1 MWHFWAL
8 VQLDFGKSA
17 NLETTAVILVIP
29 TPLYPVLI
37 SGSNMT
43 MYLNAYNYYLR
54 IQLERPE
61 SRDNADIPRTRREAI
76 YQGRWGD

>member
-37 SGSNMT
+37 SGSNRT